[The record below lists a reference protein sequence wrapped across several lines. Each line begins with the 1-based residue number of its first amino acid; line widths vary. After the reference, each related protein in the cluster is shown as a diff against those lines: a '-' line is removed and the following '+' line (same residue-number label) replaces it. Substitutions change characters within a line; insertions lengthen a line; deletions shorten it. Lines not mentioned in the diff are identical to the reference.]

1 MRIRKMMTESG
12 LTSKLTGY
20 IQKKEYACMPIVENL
35 EESFVNQTG
44 DGDFVRTI
52 CQSIQYS
59 THLREVERRSSQF
72 SASSNSK
79 LRVPWPAVEQV
90 SRVGFLFS
98 ALQDPPVV
106 CFQTNN
112 KCLLLWDGLNMDL
125 RFWNCSNN
133 WRKHFENMDSTYS
146 IHPLQSSLIH
156 SL

>member
-1 MRIRKMMTESG
+1 MHVCQLWRISRNHLLIRRETEISCVLFASQYNIPLTLEKQREEVVSSLPLQTPNSVCHG
-12 LTSKLTGY
+12 L
-20 IQKKEYACMPIVENL
+20 Q
-35 EESFVNQTG
+35 Q
-44 DGDFVRTI
+44 
-52 CQSIQYS
+52 
-59 THLREVERRSSQF
+59 
-72 SASSNSK
+72 
-79 LRVPWPAVEQV
+79 

-133 WRKHFENMDSTYS
+133 WRKHFENMDSTHF

-156 SL
+156 SLKQRSSTTIYFYSDLI